1 MSLVSTP
8 PLDWL
13 FLDLNS
19 YFASVEQQENP
30 RLRGKPVAVVPVMTD
45 FTCAIAASNEAKVFG
60 IKTGTMIRDARLA
73 CPALVCVLASHERY
87 VRYHHR
93 VIEEVEHHIPVH
105 HVASIDEMS
114 CQLTGKWRQPEH
126 ALALAR
132 QIKDG
137 LRRNLGQCITC
148 SVGLSTNRY
157 LAKTATDL
165 QKPDGLVILH
175 PDDLPA
181 RLLDLPLTDLCG
193 IGRNMERRLA
203 AAGITTFGKLWA
215 CAPKQLRAIWGSVQG
230 ERFWHALRGT
240 EIPDEE
246 TTRGSVGH
254 SHVLAPAQRHP
265 AAAEAV
271 ARRLL
276 LKASS
281 RLRTL
286 EHLTTCLVVSIRIEN
301 GPRLEAAR
309 RFQLADDSLTLQEQF
324 TLIWRELSPAIGNR
338 RLLKVAVTLL
348 GLTPRSSPVQLELFT
363 RKLPAGDLEKRER
376 VSRTIDS
383 LVARFGRNAVT
394 IGIAPDEGTSFTGT
408 KIAFTRV
415 PGLGEFDH

>member
-1 MSLVSTP
+1 MSLSSAK

-45 FTCAIAASNEAKVFG
+45 FTCAIAASQEAKAFG
-60 IKTGTMIRDARLA
+60 IKTGTMIRDARMA
-73 CPALVCVLASHERY
+73 CPSLVCVLASHELY

-93 VIEEVEHHIPVH
+93 VIEEVEHHMPVH

-114 CQLTGKWRQPEH
+114 CRLTGKWREPEH

-132 QIKDG
+132 QIKAG
-137 LRRNLGQCITC
+137 LRRNLGECITC
-148 SVGLSTNRY
+148 SIGLSTNRY

-175 PDDLPA
+175 PDDLPE
-181 RLLDLPLTDLCG
+181 RLIGLPLTDLCG

-203 AAGITTFGKLWA
+203 ASGITTFGKLWA
-215 CAPKQLRAIWGSVQG
+215 CAPKQLHAAWGSVHG
-230 ERFWHALRGT
+230 ERFWHALRGV

-254 SHVLAPAQRHP
+254 SHVLAPEQRHP
-265 AAAEAV
+265 VAAEAV

-276 LKASS
+276 LKAAS
-281 RLRTL
+281 RLRKL
-286 EHLTTCLVVSIRIEN
+286 EHLTGFLSVSVRLEE
-301 GPRLEAAR
+301 GPRMEAAR
-309 RFQLADDSLTLQEQF
+309 RFPKISDSVTLQEQF
-324 TLIWRELSPAIGNR
+324 TLIWREMTPEIGGR
-338 RLLKVAVTLL
+338 RLKKVAVTLL
-348 GLTPRSSPVQLELFT
+348 ELAPQARPVQLELFT
-363 RKLPAGDLEKRER
+363 RNLSAGDVEKRDR
-376 VSRTIDS
+376 VSRALDS
-383 LVARFGRNAVT
+383 LTARFGRDAVT
-394 IGIAPDEGTSFTGT
+394 IGIPPGAGSSFTGT
-408 KIAFTRV
+408 KIAFNRV
-415 PGLGEFDH
+415 PNLHEFDR